1 MASQPQPLTAL
12 SARPL
17 HQKLIDELKAIAP
30 LMEIEPTGLKKP
42 ELLRE
47 IQQRM
52 REKPQLAENPLLLP
66 LFAHRTSAKSNGKN
80 SADKAEEDDTETL
93 NVAQAASGTNKT
105 LLENKVKT
113 DPPAQF
119 ARLENAAGGTQA
131 TDGTSESDAAVDDD
145 LEPVPTATA
154 PSSPESERK
163 VPVQDGVETV
173 IKSLDVHLSFYHPN
187 DPRIVPRSV
196 VLDDFPVVRS
206 KGPEADRAPSSAILQ
221 DSPIKDNGGR
231 IYRANVKGE
240 AGHHHLG
247 KVDALFKKTA
257 TSLRTSLMN
266 TFPLNYQTH
275 PNGDFLSGSL
285 FYEPHTS
292 AQQADETK
300 ETVDSG
306 SDKPKDETVSSV
318 NGEQEGDVK
327 GDSDVKPEGAGA
339 SGENKAPADVKVATT
354 EPKQTEP
361 LNFTGAGADVPL
373 DIAKDRA
380 SRNPLDKHTTPAD
393 REAFVDHLRVTIKAA
408 VPGLPDTWIRSGWRP
423 LEHGGKR
430 KSCCPVGNR
439 RNPMDFTANSTGF
452 QRD

>member
-47 IQQRM
+47 IQERM

-80 SADKAEEDDTETL
+80 SADKAEEDDTESL
-93 NVAQAASGTNKT
+93 NVAQAASGANKT

-131 TDGTSESDAAVDDD
+131 TDGELTSENEESDAAVDGD

-163 VPVQDGVETV
+163 VPFQDGVETV

-196 VLDDFPVVRS
+196 VLDDFPVPPSSKIPRS
-206 KGPEADRAPSSAILQ
+206 KPSFIAYDDACSLLRHIVSR
-221 DSPIKDNGGR
+221 DPHSPWLSTTKFI
-231 IYRANVKGE
+231 
-240 AGHHHLG
+240 
-247 KVDALFKKTA
+247 VDAWHYIGHRATDILCRLWCNPAPANGSQPDLILVETDANGTTHQTRAFNTETA
-257 TSLRTSLMN
+257 EQ
-266 TFPLNYQTH
+266 LNSW
-275 PNGDFLSGSL
+275 LSG
-285 FYEPHTS
+285 FE
-292 AQQADETK
+292 AQLRQM
-300 ETVDSG
+300 
-306 SDKPKDETVSSV
+306 
-318 NGEQEGDVK
+318 
-327 GDSDVKPEGAGA
+327 SDVNYDFVIHVLMMMYAERVVNRVQKKKLGL
-339 SGENKAPADVKVATT
+339 T
-354 EPKQTEP
+354 EE
-361 LNFTGAGADVPL
+361 FWD
-373 DIAKDRA
+373 
-380 SRNPLDKHTTPAD
+380 
-393 REAFVDHLRVTIKAA
+393 EAI
-408 VPGLPDTWIRSGWRP
+408 GS
-423 LEHGGKR
+423 
-430 KSCCPVGNR
+430 
-439 RNPMDFTANSTGF
+439 
-452 QRD
+452 